1 MAQKSIFFREA
12 GIVSFSVT
20 EVPCGHC
27 RQFMKEYR
35 RSDEIMIDLM
45 SKGVEMDLL
54 SLLPANFGPKDLDV

>member
-1 MAQKSIFFREA
+1 M
-12 GIVSFSVT
+12 SFSVT